1 MALPTMP
8 PVQAAPAS
16 VPSRAPA
23 TARALRIAV
32 LDCNT
37 DESAFSARFPDDAQ
51 KVIGLLQPLRPHW
64 HFEAWAAKQGQLPP
78 TADHA
83 DGWVLTGSVASVN
96 DAAPW
101 MQRLAG
107 LLRERDAA
115 ARPTAGLCFGHQ
127 MIAHALGGRVGPS
140 PGGWRIGT
148 APTQLRAHL
157 ACMQPAQD
165 LLVLHAVH
173 AEQVL
178 EPPPHARVLG
188 GDAFAP
194 VGLMAVGAHMLSTQ
208 YHPEL
213 SREFMLALFD
223 AFGAGWPAKQ
233 VAQARRQV
241 GAQTMDAALFMRWL
255 VQFFEAA
262 PCAGER
268 SGATR
273 R

>member
-1 MALPTMP
+1 MP
-8 PVQAAPAS
+8 PVPAAPAS
-16 VPSRAPA
+16 VPPSAPA
-23 TARALRIAV
+23 AARALHIAV

-37 DESAFSARFPDDAQ
+37 DDSAFSARFPDDAQ

-64 HFEAWAAKQGQLPP
+64 RFEAWAAKLGQLPP

-107 LLRERDAA
+107 LLRGRDAA
-115 ARPTAGLCFGHQ
+115 AQPTVGLCFGHQ

-148 APTQLRAHL
+148 APTHLTAHL
-157 ACMQPAQD
+157 PCMQPAQG
-165 LLVLHAVH
+165 LMVLHAVH

-178 EPPPHARVLG
+178 EPPSNARVLG
-188 GDAFAP
+188 GDTFAP
-194 VGLMAVGAHMLSTQ
+194 VGMMAVGAHMLSTQ

-223 AFGAGWPAKQ
+223 AFGDEWPPEQ

-241 GAQTMDAALFMRWL
+241 STQAVDAALFMRWL

-262 PCAGER
+262 PRAGER
-268 SGATR
+268 RDA
-273 R
+273 